1 MVEKEQRG
9 RVGKEEIGERSG
21 GGEHVMTGGPGG
33 GEEGRRKPHALP
45 PLQQKP
51 RSPVIAT
58 SPIENELT
66 SSARFIG
73 SPPPSGLRRDDN
85 GNHAFEGS
93 QCRRESVSGTSESG
107 GEEERTVYQP
117 SNLSLEMSQPRI
129 TLHTAPRN
137 GSPPPSHA
145 IVSAEQVGASPSSL
159 SLRSLASAASGTLSL
174 RQALTPPPKL
184 VSYRAEGGAEAV
196 QEWIP
201 DEEGKGLIN
210 TPPTRTTSSP
220 SIRDLPSPVLDRH
233 VFSRLPPPTQAARRT
248 RSTLKLTP
256 INKSISD

>member
-1 MVEKEQRG
+1 MISTTTV
-9 RVGKEEIGERSG
+9 VDSCILLIGSG

-85 GNHAFEGS
+85 GNHA
-93 QCRRESVSGTSESG
+93 RRESVSGTSESG

-117 SNLSLEMSQPRI
+117 SNPSLEMSQPRI

-137 GSPPPSHA
+137 GSPPPPHA
-145 IVSAEQVGASPSSL
+145 IVTAEQVRTPHSSL
-159 SLRSLASAASGTLSL
+159 SLRSLASAASETLSL

-201 DEEGKGLIN
+201 DEEGKGLIS
-210 TPPTRTTSSP
+210 TPPYPHHLLPIHPGPTLARVGSSRVQPSP
-220 SIRDLPSPVLDRH
+220 SPHPGRPSHPLH
-233 VFSRLPPPTQAARRT
+233 P
-248 RSTLKLTP
+248 
-256 INKSISD
+256 